1 MGWLAHH
8 SRAFSLLSA
17 GFQRWMKRG
26 SSMRAERRRVAH
38 AQYEPCRRSRLM
50 WAGPRR
56 VNPALRL
63 VPVSCTLQGRCASI
77 KTSPHPEGF
86 SGLLPG
92 HSCAAGCFDHLS
104 VCRPAGRSRTADF
117 GRCCRHVGR
126 DAAFVPDDWRFIKP
140 LRMLAASV
148 RRFNV
153 DGVPFQLASD
163 RSDEVGVVVR
173 SVTCMVSDV
182 NLLMMRLKHQALTD
196 PLTGLGNRRWLNER
210 INDRYGHDVGD
221 HVLVAAGELITKH
234 IRPYD
239 LAARIGGEEFC
250 VVLPR
255 TRGTDALT
263 IAEACGLLRG
273 RHCTSLG
280 PRPCYRKLR
289 SLYGR
294 AGGRP
299 GADADLCRQR
309 ALSRQGIRS

>member
-1 MGWLAHH
+1 MIPTA
-8 SRAFSLLSA
+8 
-17 GFQRWMKRG
+17 RG
-26 SSMRAERRRVAH
+26 
-38 AQYEPCRRSRLM
+38 
-50 WAGPRR
+50 
-56 VNPALRL
+56 ALR
-63 VPVSCTLQGRCASI
+63 VI
-77 KTSPHPEGF
+77 KTSLILKVF
-86 SGLLPG
+86 LV
-92 HSCAAGCFDHLS
+92 CFLAIHAPLVALIIYLS
-104 VCRPAGRSRTADF
+104 VGLPVDPVPLISAVVAVTL
-117 GRCCRHVGR
+117 VGTLLS
-126 DAAFVPDDWRFIKP
+126 FLMMWRFIKP

-210 INDRYGHDVGD
+210 VAEEIARAKRQRETISIIVFDLDNFKQINDRYGHDVGD

-255 TRGTDALT
+255 TRGADALT
-263 IAEACGLLRG
+263 IAERLRACFEDAIVHPLARG
-273 RHCTSLG
+273 RVTASFGVYQAEPEDGLARMLTFADSALYHAKESG
-280 PRPCYRKLR
+280 RK
-289 SLYGR
+289 
-294 AGGRP
+294 P
-299 GADADLCRQR
+299 GA
-309 ALSRQGIRS
+309 ALRPEQAVEWHQ